1 MMVCGAKPGRRHHS
15 VRVNNAH
22 PRPAHA
28 SVVANVG
35 VTTPVAVDRTRDLA
49 AGAGF
54 WWLFL
59 LTGSLW
65 LLFSIV
71 IFRFDWTTV
80 SSISILFGIVMLGA
94 AVVEL
99 IGAFAER
106 GWWRVGRL
114 ALGVACAVIG
124 IIAFVHPGN
133 TFAALAAVMSFY
145 FILKGIF
152 DVVVALAG
160 WGAAAHSWLY
170 LLLGIAEIVIG
181 FWAAGDFGHRVIL
194 LVVWVGVTAL
204 TRGISEILLAF
215 TLRHARSAAG

>member
-1 MMVCGAKPGRRHHS
+1 MMVVPRTAGARHHS
-15 VRVNNAH
+15 VRVNDAH
-22 PRPAHA
+22 PRPTHA
-28 SVVANVG
+28 PNVADVG
-35 VTTPVAVDRTRDLA
+35 VTTPVPMDKTRDLA
-49 AGAGF
+49 AGASF

-59 LTGSLW
+59 FTGSLW

-80 SSISILFGIVMLGA
+80 SSISILFGVVMLCA
-94 AVVEL
+94 AVAEL
-99 IGAFAER
+99 LGAFAEH
-106 GWWRVGRL
+106 GWWRLARL
-114 ALGVACAVIG
+114 ALGVAFAVIG
-124 IIAFVHPGN
+124 IVAFVHPGN

-145 FILKGIF
+145 FILKGTF

-204 TRGISEILLAF
+204 TRGISEIVLAF
-215 TLRHARSAAG
+215 TLRGARA